1 MTLRKKSLLIFG
13 LLVTGLIGVVYPTS
27 QSILLNQYASLEEDE
42 DGRNLDRV
50 TLAIQQE
57 LAQMDR
63 SANDWGS
70 WNSTYDFA
78 EDRNDQ
84 YLREHITPTTYDSL
98 GILLNVVLYYDLE
111 GRVFFERGFDYHTHE
126 WTEIPEGVGT
136 HATTRGW
143 LRPLDK
149 LEAINGLVNVEG
161 WILMIVARHIL
172 TSAREGPSRGRIVM
186 GRFQDAQNIAK
197 LGETTQLRLEGYVC
211 DNDLPL
217 DVATAAKSLIETPK
231 VVVPHNEDTL
241 FGYTLLRDIY
251 NEPIAILKATMPREV
266 FKQGQATIDFF
277 IVRIFLGGIVCIGVT
292 VWFMDR
298 SIIARLTRLV
308 DRVRS
313 TGDLSVRMQ
322 LKGSDEVVGLA
333 AHMNKMLAT
342 VEEADS
348 RLSRANTTLE
358 ERVKTRTEEL
368 AEANRKLEQE
378 IEVRRKAQE
387 DAESY
392 GFPPLRRWAQRLSLQ
407 LSQFELDAIPTT
419 LDNFS
424 RLLEQVRDHARGP
437 ENA

>member
-1 MTLRKKSLLIFG
+1 MMLRKKSLLIFG

-27 QSILLNQYASLEEDE
+27 QSILLNQYASLEED
-42 DGRNLDRV
+42 GQNLDRV

-98 GILLNVVLYYDLE
+98 GILLNVVLYYDPE
-111 GRVFFERGFDYHTHE
+111 GRVFFEREFDYHTHE

-136 HATTRGW
+136 HATTCGW
-143 LRPLDK
+143 LRPLDE

-161 WILMIVARHIL
+161 WILTIVARHIL
-172 TSAREGPSRGRIVM
+172 TSASEGTSRGRIVM

-197 LGETTQLRLEGYVC
+197 LGETTQLRLEGYVW

-251 NEPIAILKATMPREV
+251 NEPVAILKATMPREV

-277 IVRIFLGGIVCIGVT
+277 IVRIFLGGIVCIGVA

-298 SIIARLTRLV
+298 SIIASLTRLV

-322 LKGSDEVVGLA
+322 LKRSDEVLGLA
-333 AHMNKMLAT
+333 AHMNEMLAT

-392 GFPPLRRWAQRLSLQ
+392 GFPPLRRWAQCLSLQ

-424 RLLEQVRDHARGP
+424 RLLEQVRDHAREP